1 MDWTLSF
8 LGLYNYDDSLF
19 DALTVPTGVNKDAVV
34 NNLMLST
41 NTLSVVYPNPN
52 TLKAALG
59 MFSEMMMPTWQRVF
73 DALQTQY
80 VALYNVDI
88 SESETRTPNLTRT
101 RTPDLETVRTPN
113 LTSSGQNGG
122 SDSTTTQV
130 AAFNGNQLADREKQT
145 TTLGTTNTVTT
156 SGTETTTES
165 GNDITKETG
174 TDTTE
179 RTRTGYQGR
188 DPQASI
194 QAEINL
200 ARNNIVQM
208 IVQDIK
214 CNFCVMVY

>member
-1 MDWTLSF
+1 MDWSLSF
-8 LGLYNYDDSLF
+8 LGLYNYDSTLF
-19 DALTVPTGVNKDAVV
+19 EALKVPTGVNKDAVV
-34 NNLMLST
+34 NNLMLYT
-41 NTLSVVYPNPN
+41 NALSVVYPKPD

-59 MFSEMMMPTWQRVF
+59 MFSKMMMPSWQRAY

-80 VALYNVDI
+80 EALYNVDI
-88 SESETRTPNLTRT
+88 AESETRTPNLTRT
-101 RTPDLETVRTPN
+101 RTPDLETVRAPD

-156 SGTETTTES
+156 SGTEKTTETGNDVTTES
-165 GNDITKETG
+165 GTV
-174 TDTTE
+174 TTE
-179 RTRTGYQGR
+179 RTYTGYRGR
-188 DPQASI
+188 GPQEAI
-194 QAEINL
+194 QAEIDL

>member
-1 MDWTLSF
+1 MDWSLSF
-8 LGLYNYDDSLF
+8 LGLYNYDNTLF
-19 DALTVPTGVNKDAVV
+19 EALTVPTGVNKDTVV

-41 NTLSVVYPNPN
+41 NTLSVVYPNPD
-52 TLKAALG
+52 TLKTALG
-59 MFSEMMMPTWQRVF
+59 VFSEMMMPSWQRAY

-80 VALYNVDI
+80 EALYNVDI
-88 SESETRTPNLTRT
+88 AESET
-101 RTPDLETVRTPN
+101 RTPDLETVRAPD

-156 SGTETTTES
+156 SGTEKTT
-165 GNDITKETG
+165 ETG

-179 RTRTGYQGR
+179 RTYAGYRGR
-188 DPQASI
+188 NPQEAI
-194 QAEINL
+194 QAEIDL
-200 ARNNIVQM
+200 AINNIVQM

>member
-19 DALTVPTGVNKDAVV
+19 DALTVPTGVNKDTVV

-41 NTLSVVYPNPN
+41 NALSVVYPNPD

-59 MFSEMMMPTWQRVF
+59 MFSEMMMPTWQRAY
-73 DALQTQY
+73 DALQIQY
-80 VALYNVDI
+80 EALYNMDI
-88 SESETRTPNLTRT
+88 AESETRTPDLTHT
-101 RTPDLETVRTPN
+101 RTPN

-122 SDSTTTQV
+122 TDSTTTQV
-130 AAFNGNQLADREKQT
+130 AAFNGNQLTDREKT
-145 TTLGTTNTVTT
+145 STTLGTTNTVTT
-156 SGTETTTES
+156 SGTETTT
-165 GNDITKETG
+165 DTG

-188 DPQASI
+188 DPQAAI
-194 QAEINL
+194 QAEIDL
-200 ARNNIVQM
+200 ARNNIVKM

>member
-1 MDWTLSF
+1 MDWSISF
-8 LGLYNYDDSLF
+8 LGLYNYDNTLF
-19 DALTVPTGVNKDAVV
+19 EALTVPTGVNKDTVV

-41 NTLSVVYPNPN
+41 NALSVVYPNPD

-59 MFSEMMMPTWQRVF
+59 MFSEMMMPTWQRAF
-73 DALQTQY
+73 DALQIQY
-80 VALYNVDI
+80 EALYNVDI
-88 SESETRTPNLTRT
+88 AESETRTPNLTRT
-101 RTPDLETVRTPN
+101 RTPDLETVRSPN

-156 SGTETTTES
+156 SGTEKTTETGNDVTTES
-165 GNDITKETG
+165 G

-188 DPQASI
+188 DPQAAI
-194 QAEINL
+194 QAEIDL

>member
-19 DALTVPTGVNKDAVV
+19 DALTVPTGVNKETVV

-41 NTLSVVYPNPN
+41 NALSVVYPDPD
-52 TLKAALG
+52 TLKTALT
-59 MFSEMMMPTWQRVF
+59 MFSEMMLPSWQRAF
-73 DALQTQY
+73 DALKTQY
-80 VALYNVDI
+80 EALYNVDI
-88 SESETRTPNLTRT
+88 SELETRTPNLTRT

-156 SGTETTTES
+156 SGSEKTTETGNDVTTES
-165 GNDITKETG
+165 G

-188 DPQASI
+188 DPQAAI
-194 QAEINL
+194 QAEIDL
-200 ARNNIVQM
+200 ALNNIVKM

>member
-1 MDWTLSF
+1 MDWSLSF
-8 LGLYNYDDSLF
+8 LGLYNYDSTIF
-19 DALTVPTGVNKDAVV
+19 DALTVPAGVNKDTVV

-41 NTLSVVYPNPN
+41 NTLSVVYPNPD

-59 MFSEMMMPTWQRVF
+59 MFSEMMMASWQRAF
-73 DALQTQY
+73 DALQIQY
-80 VALYNVDI
+80 QALYNVDI
-88 SESETRTPNLTRT
+88 AESETRTPNLTRT
-101 RTPDLETVRTPN
+101 RTPDLERVRTPN

-156 SGTETTTES
+156 SGTEKTTETGNDVTTES
-165 GNDITKETG
+165 G

-179 RTRTGYQGR
+179 RTRAGYQGR
-188 DPQASI
+188 DPQEAI
-194 QAEINL
+194 QAEIDL
-200 ARNNIVQM
+200 ARSNIVKM

-214 CNFCVMVY
+214 CNFCVMIY

>member
-19 DALTVPTGVNKDAVV
+19 DALTVPTGVNKDTVV

-41 NTLSVVYPNPN
+41 NALSVVYPNPD

-59 MFSEMMMPTWQRVF
+59 MFSEMMMPTWQRAY
-73 DALQTQY
+73 DALQIQY
-80 VALYNVDI
+80 EALYNMDI
-88 SESETRTPNLTRT
+88 AESETRTPDLTHT
-101 RTPDLETVRTPN
+101 RTPN

-122 SDSTTTQV
+122 TDSTTTQV
-130 AAFNGNQLADREKQT
+130 AAFNGNQLADREKT
-145 TTLGTTNTVTT
+145 STTLGTTNTVTT
-156 SGTETTTES
+156 SGTETTT
-165 GNDITKETG
+165 DTG

-179 RTRTGYQGR
+179 RARGGYQGR
-188 DPQASI
+188 DPQEAI
-194 QAEINL
+194 QAEIVL

>member
-8 LGLYNYDDSLF
+8 LGLYNYDSSVF
-19 DALTVPTGVNKDAVV
+19 DDLCVPTGVNKKAVID
-34 NNLMLST
+34 NLMLST
-41 NTLSVVYPNPN
+41 NTLSVVYPNPD

-59 MFSEMMMPTWQRVF
+59 MFSDMMMPSWQRAY

-80 VALYNVDI
+80 EALYNVDI
-88 SESETRTPNLTRT
+88 AESET
-101 RTPDLETVRTPN
+101 RTPDLETVRAPD

-156 SGTETTTES
+156 SGTETTTE
-165 GNDITKETG
+165 TG

-188 DPQASI
+188 EPQAAI
-194 QAEINL
+194 QAEIAL
-200 ARNNIVQM
+200 ARNNIVKM

>member
-8 LGLYNYDDSLF
+8 LGLYNYDSSVF
-19 DALTVPTGVNKDAVV
+19 DDLCVPTGVNKETVV

-41 NTLSVVYPNPN
+41 NTLSVVYPNPD

-59 MFSEMMMPTWQRVF
+59 MFSEMMMTTWQRAY
-73 DALQTQY
+73 DALQIQY
-80 VALYNVDI
+80 EALYNMDI
-88 SESETRTPNLTRT
+88 AESETRTP
-101 RTPDLETVRTPN
+101 DLKHTRTPN

-122 SDSTTTQV
+122 TDSTTMQV
-130 AAFNGNQLADREKQT
+130 AAFNGNQLADREKT
-145 TTLGTTNTVTT
+145 STTLGTTNTVTT
-156 SGTETTTES
+156 SGTETTT
-165 GNDITKETG
+165 DTG

-188 DPQASI
+188 DPQQSI
-194 QAEINL
+194 QAEIDL
-200 ARNNIVQM
+200 ARNNIVKM

>member
-8 LGLYNYDDSLF
+8 LGLYNCDDSLF
-19 DALTVPTGVNKDAVV
+19 DALTVPTGVNKDTVV

-41 NTLSVVYPNPN
+41 NALSVVYPNPD

-59 MFSEMMMPTWQRVF
+59 MFSEMMMPSWQRAY
-73 DALQTQY
+73 DALQIQY
-80 VALYNVDI
+80 EALYNMDI
-88 SESETRTPNLTRT
+88 AESETRTPDLTHT
-101 RTPDLETVRTPN
+101 RTPN

-122 SDSTTTQV
+122 TDSTITQV
-130 AAFNGNQLADREKQT
+130 AAFNGNQLADREKT
-145 TTLGTTNTVTT
+145 STTLGTTNTVTT
-156 SGTETTTES
+156 SGTETTT
-165 GNDITKETG
+165 DTG

-188 DPQASI
+188 DPQQSI
-194 QAEINL
+194 QAEIDL
-200 ARNNIVQM
+200 ARNNIVKM